1 VVTGFDNPLTCITC
15 IRCKHILRL
24 LGEVHV
30 AAIDSPIGDVAAD
43 AEVRRLTTAGR
54 EEIKP
59 GQSVAVVGAP
69 EGGPAHARTVV
80 TTTAA

>member
-1 VVTGFDNPLTCITC
+1 M
-15 IRCKHILRL
+15 
-24 LGEVHV
+24 